1 VQVAVVPTPVAATP
15 GAGAF
20 VVRASTT
27 VSVTPSTPET
37 RRIAMMLA
45 GVLGVKVGG
54 APAPIALELG
64 GPARLGDEGYELTVA
79 PSGVQLVAHAPAGLF
94 YGVQTIRQLLGRRRI
109 PAVRIRDRPRFG
121 WRGAMLDVARHFR
134 PVRDVKRFV
143 DLMALYKLNRLHLH
157 LSDDQGWRIAISSWP
172 RLATHGGSTQ
182 VGGGK
187 GGWYTG
193 RQYSDIVHYAAAR
206 HVDVVP
212 EIDMPGHVHAALSS
226 YPKLACDGK
235 ATPLYTGIEVGFST
249 LCVDKPLTYDF
260 VSDVVGELARLTP
273 GPFIHIGGDEATAT
287 KPADYVKF
295 VRRVEEIVRSYGK
308 RMIGWEEIGRVKL
321 HPSTVVQHWN
331 LDAARSVLSAQAAAR
346 GAKVIMSPAAHAY
359 LDMKYDASTRLGL
372 HWAGYTSVRD
382 AYAWE
387 PTRQVPGVGAASV
400 LGVEAPLWSETV
412 RSMADAEYL
421 AFPRLIGIAE
431 IGWSP
436 MRGRS
441 WADYRTRLGAQGP
454 LLRALGVNF
463 YRSPEIPWR

>member
-1 VQVAVVPTPVAATP
+1 MQAAVVPKPVAATP
-15 GAGAF
+15 STGAF

-37 RRIAMMLA
+37 RRIAMALA
-45 GVLGVKVGG
+45 GVLGVKSGS

-94 YGVQTIRQLLGRRRI
+94 YGVQTIRQLIGARRI

-134 PVRDVKRFV
+134 RVRDVKRFI

-182 VGGGK
+182 VGGGT
-187 GGWYTG
+187 GGYYTAQ
-193 RQYSDIVHYAAAR
+193 QYSEIVRYAAAR
-206 HVDVVP
+206 YVEVVP
-212 EIDMPGHVHAALSS
+212 EIEMPGHVQAALSS
-226 YPKLACDGK
+226 YPELSCGGT
-235 ATPLYTGIEVGFST
+235 ATPLHTGIEVGFST
-249 LCVDKPLTYDF
+249 LCTDKPVTYEF
-260 VSDVVGELARLTP
+260 VSDVIGELARLTP
-273 GPFIHIGGDEATAT
+273 GPFIHIGGDEASAT

-295 VRRVEEIVRSYGK
+295 VRRVQEIVRSYGK

-321 HPSTVVQHWN
+321 YRSTVVQHWN
-331 LDAARSVLSAQAAAR
+331 IDAGQSALSARAAAR
-346 GAKVIMSPAAHAY
+346 GGKVIMSPAAHAY
-359 LDMKYDASTRLGL
+359 LDMKYDESTQLGL
-372 HWAGYTSVRD
+372 KWAGYTSVRD

-387 PTRQVPGVGAASV
+387 PVRQVPGVGAASV

-412 RSMADAEYL
+412 ESMADAEYL

-431 IGWSP
+431 IAWSP

-441 WADYRTRLGAQGP
+441 WADFRTRLGAQGP

>member
-1 VQVAVVPTPVAATP
+1 MQVAVVPKPVAATP
-15 GAGAF
+15 GTGAF
-20 VVRASTT
+20 VVRDSAT
-27 VSVTPSTPET
+27 VSVSPSTPET
-37 RRIAMMLA
+37 RRIAMALA
-45 GVLGVKVGG
+45 GILGVKVAG
-54 APAPIALELG
+54 APAPISLELG

-79 PSGVQLVAHAPAGLF
+79 PSGVKLVAHAPAGLF
-94 YGVQTIRQLLGRRRI
+94 YGVQTVRQLLGGRRI

-134 PVRDVKRFV
+134 PARDVKRFV

-187 GGWYTG
+187 GGYYTG
-193 RQYSDIVHYAAAR
+193 REYSDIVRYAAAR
-206 HVDVVP
+206 YVQVVP

-235 ATPLYTGIEVGFST
+235 ATPLYTGIEVGFSS

-273 GPFIHIGGDEATAT
+273 GPFIHIGGDEAAAT

-295 VRRVEEIVRSYGK
+295 VRRVQEIVRSHGK
-308 RMIGWEEIGRVKL
+308 RMIGWEEIGRVEL
-321 HPSTVVQHWN
+321 YRSTVVQHWN
-331 LDAARSVLSAQAAAR
+331 IDAGRSALSARAAAR
-346 GAKVIMSPAAHAY
+346 GVKVIMSPADHAY
-359 LDMKYDASTRLGL
+359 LDMKYAESTQLGL
-372 HWAGYTSVRD
+372 KWAGYTSVRD

-387 PTRQVPGVGAASV
+387 PVRQVPGVGAASV

-412 RSMADAEYL
+412 QSMADAEYL
-421 AFPRLIGIAE
+421 AFPRLIGVAE

-463 YRSPEIPWR
+463 YRSPEVPWR

>member
-1 VQVAVVPTPVAATP
+1 VQVAVVPKPVAATP
-15 GAGAF
+15 GTGAF
-20 VVRASTT
+20 VVRDSTT
-27 VSVTPSTPET
+27 VSVTPSMPET
-37 RRIAMMLA
+37 RRIAMTLA
-45 GVLGVKVGG
+45 GVLGVKVGS

-79 PSGVQLVAHAPAGLF
+79 PSGVRLVAHAPAGLF
-94 YGVQTIRQLLGRRRI
+94 YGVQTIRQLLGGRRI

-187 GGWYTG
+187 GGWYTA
-193 RQYSDIVHYAAAR
+193 RQYSDLVRYAAAR
-206 HVDVVP
+206 HVEVVP
-212 EIDMPGHVHAALSS
+212 EVDMPGHVHAALSS

-321 HPSTVVQHWN
+321 HRSTVVQHWN
-331 LDAARSVLSAQAAAR
+331 LDAGQTALAARAAAR

-359 LDMKYDASTRLGL
+359 LDMKYDSSTQLGL

>member
-1 VQVAVVPTPVAATP
+1 VPLAVVPKPASITP
-15 GAGAF
+15 GTGAF

-27 VSVTPSTPET
+27 VSVNPSTPET
-37 RRIAMMLA
+37 RRIATALA
-45 GVLGVKVGG
+45 GVLGVNVGS

-64 GPARLGDEGYELTVA
+64 GPPQLGDEGYELTVA
-79 PSGVQLVAHAPAGLF
+79 GSGVRLVAHAPAGLF
-94 YGVQTIRQLLGRRRI
+94 YGVQTIRQLLGGRRI

-157 LSDDQGWRIAISSWP
+157 LTDDQGWRIAISSWP
-172 RLATHGGSTQ
+172 RLAAHGGSTQ

-187 GGWYTG
+187 GGYYTG
-193 RQYSDIVHYAAAR
+193 QQYSDIVRYAAAR
-206 HVDVVP
+206 YVEVVP
-212 EIDMPGHVHAALSS
+212 EIEMPGHVHAALSS
-226 YPKLACDGK
+226 YPKLSCDGK
-235 ATPLYTGIEVGFST
+235 STPLHTGIEVGFSS
-249 LCVDKPLTYDF
+249 LCVDKPLTYEF
-260 VSDVVGELARLTP
+260 VSDVIGELARLTP
-273 GPFIHIGGDEATAT
+273 GAFIHIGGDEAAAT
-287 KPADYVKF
+287 KPADYVRF
-295 VRRVEEIVRSYGK
+295 VRRVQEIVRSHGK

-321 HPSTVVQHWN
+321 HPSSVVQHWT
-331 LDAARSVLSAQAAAR
+331 LDTGRSALSARGAAQ
-346 GAKVIMSPAAHAY
+346 GAKVIMSPADHAY
-359 LDMKYDASTRLGL
+359 LDMKYDASTQLGL
-372 HWAGYTSVRD
+372 KWAGYTSVRN

-387 PTRQVPGVGAASV
+387 PARQVAGVGASSL
-400 LGVEAPLWSETV
+400 LGVEAALWSETV
-412 RSMADAEYL
+412 QSMADAEYL